1 MKNKITTGST
11 FPPLEILPKVG
22 CTGISTT
29 ALDGSYLQAR
39 TVEGSDMDLPG
50 QIVVI
55 PRGQQLQSFTPT
67 DADGMRFTS
76 KFGAVGLAVVRRE
89 FIVEGINERGLSCGL
104 FFFPQYGSY
113 EEFTAANRQRTIG
126 DLQLNQWM
134 LTQFSSVKEVLTV
147 LKSGNIHIVGLDNKA
162 AVHWRVGDATGRQ
175 VVIEIIHGKLHIHEN
190 TVSVITNAPD
200 FQWHLT
206 NLNNYVNLFP
216 GNATPHSLGEQRLQ
230 PMGGNS
236 GFLGIPGDA
245 TSPSRFVRAAFYCAT
260 APKCLDAIAAIKQC
274 FHILNN
280 FDIPIGI
287 EHPLGKAP
295 NIPSATHWT
304 SVINLTSK
312 IVYFKTAYN
321 NTIRYIDLN
330 KIDFATVP
338 YYTTPMDKTKEQP
351 MKEILIPSC
360 CE

>member
-1 MKNKITTGST
+1 MKNRITTGST
-11 FPPLEILPKVG
+11 FPPLEILPKVA

-29 ALDGSYLQAR
+29 SQDGCYIQAR
-39 TVEGSDMDLPG
+39 TIEGSDMDLPG
-50 QIVVI
+50 QIVII
-55 PRGQQLQSFTPT
+55 PRGQLLQSFTPT
-67 DADGMRFTS
+67 DANGMKFTA
-76 KFGAVGLAVVRRE
+76 KYGVVGLAVVRQE

-104 FFFPQYGSY
+104 FFFPEYGSY
-113 EEFTAANRQRTIG
+113 ENFTEANRPRTIG
-126 DLQLNQWM
+126 DLQFNQWM
-134 LTQFSSVKEVLTV
+134 LTQFSTVKEVINA
-147 LKSGNIHIVGLDNKA
+147 LKSGNIHIVGLDDKA
-162 AVHWRVGDATGRQ
+162 TVHWRVGDATGRQ
-175 VVIEIIHGKLHIHEN
+175 VVIEIIQGKLHIHEN
-190 TVSVITNAPD
+190 TVGVITNAPD

-216 GNATPHSLGEQRLQ
+216 GSAAPHNLRAQRLQ

-260 APKCLDAIAAIKQC
+260 APKCTNAITAVKQC

-338 YYTTPMDKTKEQP
+338 YYATPMDKTKEQP
-351 MKEILIPSC
+351 MKEILIPSQ